1 MQKKSADRG
10 SHHGGNVL
18 EKSTNCEKI
27 PDRQEQEVQRPRGGF
42 VW

>member
-18 EKSTNCEKI
+18 EKSANREKI
-27 PDRQEQEVQRPRGGF
+27 PNRQEQNVQKSKGGY